1 MLYLDYSAKAMKKG
15 GKTPAYRLVPK
26 LRATKSSAA
35 VFAGGGEYEGDMNEP
50 TWGRGGTQ
58 SLRFWHRTIFERPA
72 ERPRQNTGAI
82 FEQEGNKENGG
93 CTPAP

>member
-35 VFAGGGEYEGDMNEP
+35 VFAGGGEYEGVLDGIEVA
-50 TWGRGGTQ
+50 RGT
-58 SLRFWHRTIFERPA
+58 
-72 ERPRQNTGAI
+72 
-82 FEQEGNKENGG
+82 
-93 CTPAP
+93 